1 MLTATAAKPSPD
13 YRTLSPEE
21 ILSAH
26 EAGVPVPELL
36 RNMCRGESVARRDG
50 RWYLTTTAA
59 LAANLWEHKDGCEM
73 IERPAEVAACEAILH
88 WLAEQ
93 EFDHMCPPDPAGNT
107 TWRPRSGG
115 PSNPDPLVPGPVA
128 AVLRAS
134 RALDA
139 GLADWTP
146 PAGVLALRP
155 TVYAE
160 PAWERYVRT
169 AARSG
174 CALLVGMNP
183 GPHGMMQTG
192 VPFCDPQTLALLFG
206 EAEAGRLMLGKAKPE
221 IEPGSW
227 CVNRTT
233 AGRREESARRLWNAL
248 REVADPTGVVSGHV
262 ARATQAVPLTF
273 FAINAF
279 PIGLLDAAKGTN
291 VAPSDLKLER
301 EVETAVLN
309 WIADLAGILRPAC
322 VVSVGGWARDR
333 VITSKYNFCH
343 DAPLLHITHPS
354 PRVGSEAAWRA
365 EALPV
370 LRRAHELV
378 QEARR

>member
-1 MLTATAAKPSPD
+1 MQTATAAKPSPD

-26 EAGVPVPELL
+26 EAGVEVHPDMLD
-36 RNMCRGESVARRDG
+36 MARGETFARRDG

-59 LAANLWEHKDGCEM
+59 LVAGLWEPKDGCDRM
-73 IERPAEVAACEAILH
+73 AVGSAYERSCEAVLR

-93 EFDHMCPPDPAGNT
+93 DDVDVNVTIAPVEHQAMSAQIT
-107 TWRPRSGG
+107 TE
-115 PSNPDPLVPGPVA
+115 

-134 RALDA
+134 RT
-139 GLADWTP
+139 LAAELTDWAP

-155 TVYAE
+155 TVYAA

-206 EAEAGRLMLGKAKPE
+206 EADAGRLMLGKAKSE
-221 IEPGSW
+221 VEPGSW
-227 CVNRTT
+227 RVNRTT
-233 AGRREESARRLWNAL
+233 TGRREESARRLWNGL
-248 REVADPTGVVSGHV
+248 REVADGVGVVGGQV
-262 ARATQAVPLTF
+262 QRATQAVPLTF
-273 FAINAF
+273 FAVNAF

-291 VAPSDLKLER
+291 VAPSDLKIER
-301 EVETAVLN
+301 TRAVETAILY
-309 WIADLAGILRPAC
+309 WIADLAHILRPAC

-333 VITSKYNFCH
+333 VRDSKYTHCH

-370 LRRAHELV
+370 LQRAHALV